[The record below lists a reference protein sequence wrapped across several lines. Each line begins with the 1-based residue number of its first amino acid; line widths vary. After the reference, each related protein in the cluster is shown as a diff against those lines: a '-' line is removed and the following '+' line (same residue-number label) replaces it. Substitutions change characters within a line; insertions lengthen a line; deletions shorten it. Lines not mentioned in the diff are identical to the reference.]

1 MECGHVFHDSLFRD
15 VTLVLSTVLKLQN
28 EGRVSIE
35 TLPSESPLRLSR
47 DDVNEGLDLKILHG
61 VGF

>member
-35 TLPSESPLRLSR
+35 TLPSESQRLSR
-47 DDVNEGLDLKILHG
+47 DDVNEGLDLNILHS